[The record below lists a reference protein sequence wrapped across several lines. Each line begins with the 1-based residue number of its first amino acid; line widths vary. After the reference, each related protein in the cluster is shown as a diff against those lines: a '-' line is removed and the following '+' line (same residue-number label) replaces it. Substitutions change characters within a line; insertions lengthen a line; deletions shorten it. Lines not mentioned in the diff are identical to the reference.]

1 MKITI
6 VFIIDIFEKTLLDNL
21 IEFWNKYYHNI
32 NIIIGLSNSIKNECL
47 GNDILNNKSIKKF
60 YFDNRD
66 INLIRNKCIKLCS
79 DDFILFLYNYMCV
92 DMEYLEEIYQICKTN
107 DLDIVT
113 FDFKKILKM
122 SKADFTNETFNSVVS
137 HSRRRYLT
145 DDNILLGTEF
155 YKLMRKKKIEFDYLS
170 IHIYKADFLNENNI
184 LFDNEN
190 SIYVSDFILKAYLHS
205 TKCIYTPVDLIYD
218 YNAGVINL
226 NQIKTKTLFFEE
238 MNSMFEI
245 IKDIKDK
252 EIAVYLIK
260 DILLKLIS
268 IIDCNMNNSYEYL
281 EYLKCY
287 IEDIRNFSTKNEI
300 LDIELECD
308 IIDQV
313 PAMYSRI
320 TKNSKYY
327 NTQYNDINSITDI
340 LNRVENEDNVCEDD
354 LLEMI
359 KILTCNDHLLKYK
372 SYDNIIKYINLYME
386 GNLKSLNDI
395 ISNIKELIVDIT
407 MTINDK
413 LIYYKYFEDKFMQIL
428 FEVNEVK

>member
-1 MKITI
+1 M
-6 VFIIDIFEKTLLDNL
+6 
-21 IEFWNKYYHNI
+21 
-32 NIIIGLSNSIKNECL
+32 

-60 YFDNRD
+60 YFDNKD

-145 DDNILLGTEF
+145 DDDILLGTEF

-170 IHIYKADFLNENNI
+170 IHIYKTDFLNKNNI

-268 IIDCNMNNSYEYL
+268 RRF
-281 EYLKCY
+281 K
-287 IEDIRNFSTKNEI
+287 
-300 LDIELECD
+300 
-308 IIDQV
+308 V
-313 PAMYSRI
+313 
-320 TKNSKYY
+320 
-327 NTQYNDINSITDI
+327 
-340 LNRVENEDNVCEDD
+340 
-354 LLEMI
+354 
-359 KILTCNDHLLKYK
+359 
-372 SYDNIIKYINLYME
+372 LYRR
-386 GNLKSLNDI
+386 
-395 ISNIKELIVDIT
+395 
-407 MTINDK
+407 
-413 LIYYKYFEDKFMQIL
+413 Y
-428 FEVNEVK
+428 